1 MRPSRPVR
9 IAAPRRQRGAVL
21 IIALMFLVLLTII
34 GVSGISSTTVEERM
48 AGNSRDREAAFQ
60 AAESALRDAE
70 IDLETSIG
78 GTGNRDTTVWAVG
91 VNATTVAVPCASSF
105 TTGVCT
111 NGPLTVPAGDYRT
124 QIVTA
129 STWDWTSTTKTV
141 AYGTYTGAVT
151 IPNVYRQPR
160 YVIEHL
166 PELIYGTMTTP
177 TTKFF
182 RISARGWGA
191 NQNTSVTLQ
200 SVYRIPMN

>member
-1 MRPSRPVR
+1 MTNRSALRSQG
-9 IAAPRRQRGAVL
+9 RRQQRGAVL
-21 IIALMFLVLLTII
+21 IVALMFLVLLTII

-48 AGNSRDREAAFQ
+48 AGNVRDREAAFQ

-91 VNATTVAVPCASSF
+91 VAAPTVAVSCGAAF

-111 NGPLTVPAGDYRT
+111 NGPAVVPAGDYRT

-129 STWDWTSTTKTV
+129 AGWDWTSTTKTV
-141 AYGTYTGAVT
+141 AYATFTGAKT
-151 IPNVYRQPR
+151 IPNVFRQPR
-160 YVIEHL
+160 YVIEYL
-166 PELIYGTMTTP
+166 PEKDDASTSP
-177 TTKFF
+177 TTRYF

-191 NQNTSVTLQ
+191 NQNTAVTLQ
-200 SVYRIPMN
+200 SVYQIPMN